1 MKREWLQM
9 KVRVISLFILFTILF
24 FSLAPFQNFTINILN
39 ENSEAIKKFVGEN
52 FVEKLKN
59 WEYYILSQWFGKNF
73 GQFIPILAIIIAFPL
88 FSREYENET
97 ITFLLSRQNRKTIFL
112 QKTLLSIFVLLIL
125 ITYFSYLPSI
135 YSLITSKELS
145 ILTVSK
151 FYIHSLIGSFF
162 WFSIALVFTTY
173 FTNQVKPILSSAVVL
188 GLTTTLGLLKPLK
201 FFNTYKYILGYSIFE
216 KGKVDISY
224 TIALTILSFIC
235 IYFSYLIFKEKEV

>member
-112 QKTLLSIFVLLIL
+112 QKTLLSIFVIFVL
-125 ITYFSYLPSI
+125 ITYFSYLPYI
-135 YSLITSKELS
+135 YSLITEKELS

-162 WFSIALVFTTY
+162 
-173 FTNQVKPILSSAVVL
+173 
-188 GLTTTLGLLKPLK
+188 
-201 FFNTYKYILGYSIFE
+201 
-216 KGKVDISY
+216 
-224 TIALTILSFIC
+224 
-235 IYFSYLIFKEKEV
+235 